1 MNDPPADSDKAK
13 TRANGKIN
21 PKKKK
26 ATVELIQAQS
36 PPPDYIRA
44 TFPAPMTPS
53 NQTSETYSSSTNSH
67 DNAATTMQQ
76 SSTTQDSGQNT
87 SEVAPELLDESCA
100 SLHQTF
106 HQAAAIFAQYP
117 QVKTEAK
124 LAKQELTEKEDYI
137 REMQSSHAAEVS
149 YLRNLLA
156 AQNELVQEQSAR
168 IEDFQKRLQTIEDQ
182 KKNPPVLEKFYKVFG
197 SQN

>member
-1 MNDPPADSDKAK
+1 M
-13 TRANGKIN
+13 
-21 PKKKK
+21 
-26 ATVELIQAQS
+26 ELVQAQS

-53 NQTSETYSSSTNSH
+53 NQTSEAYSSSKNSH

-76 SSTTQDSGQNT
+76 SNTTNNSGQDT
-87 SEVAPELLDESCA
+87 AEVAPESLDESCA
-100 SLHQTF
+100 SLYQTF

-168 IEDFQKRLQTIEDQ
+168 IEDFQERLQTIEGQ